1 MVTTLQHRDS
11 RRQFADLFDWAE
23 GLPNLFTLPATMRGV
38 RIEEFTDDDK
48 YVVRAELPG
57 LDPEKDIKVEV
68 ANGMLTI
75 SATRLQEEHDAARSE
90 FHYGTLTR
98 RVLLPDG
105 ADEKAVVAKY
115 TAGILEVTVPISAKP
130 AETRA
135 ITIEHTD

>member
-1 MVTTLQHRDS
+1 MTTLQHRDN

-23 GLPNLFTLPATMRGV
+23 GLPSLFPMPAMMRGV
-38 RIEEFTDDDK
+38 RIEEFSDDDR

-57 LDPEKDIKVEV
+57 LDPAKDVKVEV

-75 SATRLQEEHDAARSE
+75 SATRQQEEHDGARSE
-90 FHYGTLTR
+90 FHYGTLTH

-115 TAGILEVTVPISAKP
+115 TAGILEVTVPISAKA
-130 AETRA
+130 AEART